1 MSNEILTIPMQQPM
15 SGSGKK
21 SWFEAMADAW
31 GRALDDQ
38 AERIRVKSEEV
49 ANAPPTTDVDQ
60 AQDSPSDITEL
71 TAMSLKMSFLSSS
84 SHTAISSVGSALE
97 TMARK
102 Q

>member
-1 MSNEILTIPMQQPM
+1 MSNITDRGYLGAQGNTQT
-15 SGSGKK
+15 GSG

-31 GRALDDQ
+31 GTALD
-38 AERIRVKSEEV
+38 A
-49 ANAPPTTDVDQ
+49 Q
-60 AQDSPSDITEL
+60 AQAIEEKSAQMSDNGDRPADVTEL
-71 TAMSLKMSFLSSS
+71 TAMSLKMSFLASS

>member
-1 MSNEILTIPMQQPM
+1 MSNGIERGLIGAQGAGG
-15 SGSGKK
+15 SGSN

-31 GRALDDQ
+31 GQALD
-38 AERIRVKSEEV
+38 S
-49 ANAPPTTDVDQ
+49 Q
-60 AQDSPSDITEL
+60 AQAIEDKSAEVSNNGDKPADVTEL
-71 TAMSLKMSFLSSS
+71 TAMSLKMSFLASS

>member
-1 MSNEILTIPMQQPM
+1 MSNTLLNALASTPSTSTGKS
-15 SGSGKK
+15 SGSG

-31 GRALDDQ
+31 GQALDRQ
-38 AERIRVKSEEV
+38 AGDIEAKS
-49 ANAPPTTDVDQ
+49 AAMNTGGDKPADV
-60 AQDSPSDITEL
+60 TEL

-84 SHTAISSVGSALE
+84 SHTAISTVGSALE

>member
-1 MSNEILTIPMQQPM
+1 MSNGIERSPMGAPLQAGAGQ
-15 SGSGKK
+15 GG

-31 GRALDDQ
+31 GQALD
-38 AERIRVKSEEV
+38 S
-49 ANAPPTTDVDQ
+49 Q
-60 AQDSPSDITEL
+60 AQSIEDKSAEVSANGDKPADVTEL
-71 TAMSLKMSFLSSS
+71 TAMSLKMSFLASS

>member
-1 MSNEILTIPMQQPM
+1 MSSNSIGNGFLGQAA
-15 SGSGKK
+15 SGGAGAGA

-31 GRALDDQ
+31 GQALNNQ
-38 AERIRVKSEEV
+38 AAAIEEKSAQV
-49 ANAPPTTDVDQ
+49 ADNGDAPADV
-60 AQDSPSDITEL
+60 TEL
-71 TAMSLKMSFLSSS
+71 TAMSLKMTFLANS

>member
-1 MSNEILTIPMQQPM
+1 MSNEILTVAMQQQPM
-15 SGSGKK
+15 GSGKK

-38 AERIRVKSEEV
+38 AERIRIKSEEV
-49 ANAPPTTDVDQ
+49 ANAEDTTDVNK
-60 AQDSPSDITEL
+60 AKDSPADITEL

>member
-1 MSNEILTIPMQQPM
+1 MNNGIERTQLGGTMM
-15 SGSGKK
+15 GESGNPGG

-31 GRALDDQ
+31 GQALNSQ
-38 AERIRVKSEEV
+38 AEAIELKSAEV
-49 ANAPPTTDVDQ
+49 SNNGDEPADV
-60 AQDSPSDITEL
+60 TEL
-71 TAMSLKMSFLSSS
+71 TAMSLKMTFLANS

>member
-1 MSNEILTIPMQQPM
+1 MSNEILTTAMQPTL

-31 GRALDDQ
+31 GKALDTQ
-38 AERIRVKSEEV
+38 AERIRVKSEEIG
-49 ANAPPTTDVDQ
+49 NAEDTTNVDQ
-60 AQDSPSDITEL
+60 AKDSPQDITEL

>member
-1 MSNEILTIPMQQPM
+1 MNAQQHAALASTPATGSS
-15 SGSGKK
+15 SGSTSGG
-21 SWFEAMADAW
+21 SWFEAMANAW
-31 GRALDDQ
+31 GQALDKQ
-38 AERIRVKSEEV
+38 AGEIEAKSATLSEGGD
-49 ANAPPTTDVDQ
+49 N
-60 AQDSPSDITEL
+60 PSAVTEL